1 MAIIAPS
8 YYKDTKVTKNY
19 HFCSF
24 FNYNLSFFNYFLEFW
39 CKNTTFS
46 PLRYRTLPHPT
57 ETYRIL
63 PHLTAFYRI
72 LPILTDWGAVCR
84 RLDGKR
90 TANERQTVGRGL
102 TEPRGRGGPHRRA
115 GGLHSAAAGSG
126 GAPTRVS
133 AEVEEEPAGAATSVG
148 SGRVTKSPCALT
160 CSTNWA

>member
-19 HFCSF
+19 HFRSF
-24 FNYNLSFFNYFLEFW
+24 FNYNLSFFNYFFRFW

-46 PLRYRTLPHPT
+46 PLRYRFLPHFT
-57 ETYRIL
+57 ETYLFL
-63 PHLTAFYRI
+63 PKLTVFYRI

-84 RLDGKR
+84 SLNGKR
-90 TANERQTVGRGL
+90 TANERQTVGRVL
-102 TEPRGRGGPHRRA
+102 TEPSGRGGTHRRA
-115 GGLHSAAAGSG
+115 GGLHSGSAGSG
-126 GAPTRVS
+126 DEPARVS
-133 AEVEEEPAGAATSVG
+133 AEGEEEPAGAVASVG